1 MSAPVLDASLVVKRL
16 GILYMYD
23 LPDGTEE
30 LLWCLCEVL
39 LVKEKGARVTVI
51 SNDRRKAICC
61 VSLRCNYE

>member
-23 LPDGTEE
+23 LPDGTKE

-39 LVKEKGARVTVI
+39 LVKERGARDTVRWDA
-51 SNDRRKAICC
+51 NEQHGELE
-61 VSLRCNYE
+61 SLEGE